1 MMHSP
6 RECEN
11 VQWKIP
17 LDSNRDDRLWP
28 MNVRRD
34 TRLPALEVATYV
46 FRVDHDYII
55 DATRRGNLINHC
67 CDVSILKNTHRAFQ
81 FQAVWYRLKRV
92 SIVL

>member
-34 TRLPALEVATYV
+34 TRLPALEVATYLEL
-46 FRVDHDYII
+46 IMI
-55 DATRRGNLINHC
+55 TSLTPLEEATWY
-67 CDVSILKNTHRAFQ
+67 DSSTT
-81 FQAVWYRLKRV
+81 AVM
-92 SIVL
+92 